1 MGLSI
6 SRNQLEEDKEYNL
19 DNNGFYDFWNFYL
32 DYDINF

>member
-6 SRNQLEEDKEYNL
+6 SRNQLEEDKE
-19 DNNGFYDFWNFYL
+19 DNINSFYDFWNFYL